1 MAWTVPRMDDLESDA
16 WLGLVTMLE
25 LVPPSLDA
33 QLQRDAR
40 LTHFEFMVLS
50 LLRFAPLSTL
60 QAKQLAAE
68 TNATLP
74 RLSHVVSRL
83 AERGLVE
90 RLPCPGDKR
99 ATNVHLTDEGRRAV
113 IRAMSGH
120 VDHVRRLVLDR
131 LSREELGA
139 LASISTKINAV
150 LSPNDRMLRPSPDA
164 PRTDEEESVSGPTT
178 P

>member
-1 MAWTVPRMDDLESDA
+1 MDDLESAA

-33 QLQRDAR
+33 QLQRDAG

-50 LLRFAPLSTL
+50 LLRFAPGSTL
-60 QAKQLAAE
+60 QAKQLAID
-68 TNATLP
+68 TNATLA

-83 AERGLVE
+83 TGRGLVE
-90 RLPCPGDKR
+90 RLPCPGDRR

-131 LSREELGA
+131 LSRDELAA
-139 LASISTKINAV
+139 LAAITAKINVV
-150 LSPNDRMLRPSPDA
+150 LDPNDRVLGTVPDPDA
-164 PRTDEEESVSGPTT
+164 GDPAGAATGA
-178 P
+178 